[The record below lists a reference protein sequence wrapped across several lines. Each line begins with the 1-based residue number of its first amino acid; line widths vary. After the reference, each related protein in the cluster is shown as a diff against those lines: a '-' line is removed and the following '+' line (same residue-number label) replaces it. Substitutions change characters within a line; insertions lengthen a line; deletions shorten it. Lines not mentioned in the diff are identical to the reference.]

1 MVVDVRV
8 ARFGGIYLDGDRL
21 VVGEFEFWS
30 DIHLGGEGDL
40 LAVLDLCDVD
50 FRPAHRDDLLLP
62 QGVLVCL
69 RHGVVDRF
77 LNNRSTAETLLD
89 HPRRNLALAKARH
102 GYLLSNGCVRLVET
116 RLQLIERQLDGQLDA
131 GRAQ

>member
-1 MVVDVRV
+1 MLVDVRV
-8 ARFGGIYLDGDRL
+8 ARFGGIHLHGDRL
-21 VVGEFEFWS
+21 VVREFEFRS
-30 DIHLGGEGDL
+30 DIHLSGESDL
-40 LAVLDLCDVD
+40 LAVLDLGDVD
-50 FRPAHRDDLLLP
+50 LRPAHRDDLLLP
-62 QGVLVCL
+62 QGILIRL

-77 LNNRSTAETLLD
+77 LKNRSTAETLLD

-102 GYLLSNGCVRLVET
+102 GHLLGNGRVRLIET